1 MKYESLYNIY
11 VDTVKLMASEQGYWQ
26 EFLKYA
32 GNMYRYKFSTLVTA
46 YAQNPQFTQLV
57 SYEDWRRL
65 GCYIRKG
72 EKSIPV
78 LMDNHY
84 RMSHMFDITQL
95 EKQSSLKNWE
105 VTNQDLESFKSV
117 FVKKNM
123 NLGNESLK
131 SFDDIMAARILND
144 LNTMY
149 DKTKYNALL
158 ENAKLIYQSIDFI
171 VSERCNLPH
180 KDTIPKFETLSH
192 EQMTAVGWCTMTVA
206 RGILLDSKEIVN
218 EIRRERV
225 GQHRDELQRE
235 GGNLV
240 RSGGGGEGQTQYQAT
255 EQIRTNS
262 KTILGKE
269 PGIGTGRTDN
279 SWRNGSKDER
289 AGRGVKGD
297 NISVS
302 DTIAERK
309 SSDDARG
316 ATSDGREESNPESA
330 TTVINEKEVESEDS
344 ASFFSIKYFPIDEK
358 LAKAAHVLMSFSEYV
373 PDSKTNGYKTLVN
386 EVYAIAEK
394 IAERK
399 PEETERAYKLAARYS
414 KKLADNVNKE
424 SRIGCMCPSVL
435 ISGAGNFPV
444 KKKEK
449 QIAAAE
455 KNFREREEIE
465 EIREKLLR
473 ILNGQEIIKADDKN
487 AISKLEEKL
496 ASLQKKQEDMKA
508 VNAYYRKNKTLEGC
522 PGISSEVADEF
533 MKDTTPCKKPF
544 SSYQL
549 TNNNQN
555 IHRVK
560 NRIEQLKQAKAVDS
574 SEETLKYFKVIRNSE
589 LMRLQLIFEDKPNDE
604 LRSLLKHNGF
614 KWSPKNGAWQR
625 QLTNN
630 AEYSLKKIIEELD
643 KQRREVVAE
652 KVVREVKAMME
663 SGIDNECELEM

>member
-1 MKYESLYNIY
+1 MKYQSLFKLY
-11 VDTVKLMASEQGYWQ
+11 VDTVSKMAKDHEYWRA
-26 EFLKYA
+26 FLVYA
-32 GNMYRYKFSTLVTA
+32 GKMYRYKFSTLVTA

-95 EKQSSLKNWE
+95 EKQPSLKNWE
-105 VTNQDLESFKSV
+105 VTNQDLESFKSL
-117 FVKKNM
+117 FVEKNQ
-123 NLGNESLK
+123 NLGNGLK

-149 DKTKYNALL
+149 NKTKYNDLL
-158 ENAKLIYQSIDFI
+158 ENAELIYQSIDFI

-180 KDTIPKFETLSH
+180 KDTIPQFETLSH

-206 RGILLDSKEIVN
+206 RGILLDGKEIVN

-225 GQHRDELQRE
+225 GQLRDELQRE
-235 GGNLV
+235 GGYFV
-240 RSGGGGEGQTQYQAT
+240 RSGGGREGQTKYQAT
-255 EQIRTNS
+255 EQIRTNG
-262 KTILGKE
+262 KTILGTE
-269 PGIGTGRTDN
+269 PWIGTGGTDN
-279 SWRNGSKDER
+279 SRKNGSKDER
-289 AGRGVKGD
+289 AGRGVKEDSSSG
-297 NISVS
+297 S
-302 DTIAERK
+302 DTTAERK
-309 SSDDARG
+309 SSDGARG
-316 ATSDGREESNPESA
+316 ATSNGREESSPESA
-330 TTVINEKEVESEDS
+330 TTVIDEKEVESEDS

-358 LAKAAHVLMSFSEYV
+358 MAKAAHVLMSFSEYV
-373 PDSKTNGYKTLVN
+373 PNSKTNRYKTLVN

-394 IAERK
+394 IAEIK

-449 QIAAAE
+449 QNAAAE

-496 ASLQKKQEDMKA
+496 ALLQKKQEEMKA

-560 NRIEQLKQAKAVDS
+560 NRIEQPNKQ
-574 SEETLKYFKVIRNSE
+574 
-589 LMRLQLIFEDKPNDE
+589 
-604 LRSLLKHNGF
+604 
-614 KWSPKNGAWQR
+614 
-625 QLTNN
+625 
-630 AEYSLKKIIEELD
+630 
-643 KQRREVVAE
+643 
-652 KVVREVKAMME
+652 
-663 SGIDNECELEM
+663 C